1 MKIWAHRGCSLKYP
15 ENTLIAFE
23 EAAKL
28 QGLTGIELDVQLS
41 ADDQLVV
48 IHDETV
54 DRTTNGKGAVK
65 DYTLKDLKK
74 LRIKR
79 NWLLSERIPEL
90 REVLELLKKPMGSG
104 LLLNIE
110 LKTSKITYEGIE
122 KKVVELVCTN
132 NMLDKMVF
140 SSFNPESLK
149 KIRQYEPNANTAILA
164 GKASQC
170 IKEVRNGCYAS
181 AIHPCWN
188 QIDIPLD
195 KLLDFRVRAYGSG
208 PIFPARSGS
217 LLNVEH
223 LASLG
228 ITDVYVNN
236 PEAYL
241 RTQAS

>member
-15 ENTLIAFE
+15 ENTLVAFE

-28 QGLTGIELDVQLS
+28 PGLTGIELDVQLS
-41 ADDQLVV
+41 ADNQVVV

-54 DRTTNGKGAVK
+54 DRTTNGKGAIK
-65 DYTLKDLKK
+65 NYTLKELKK

-90 REVLELLKKPMGSG
+90 QEVLELLKKPMGNG

-110 LKTSKITYEGIE
+110 LKNSKISYVGLE
-122 KKVVELVCTN
+122 KKIIDLVSSN
-132 NMLDKMVF
+132 NLLDKTVF
-140 SSFNPESLK
+140 SSFNAESIK
-149 KIRQYEPNANTAILA
+149 KLCQYEPQANTAVLA

-170 IKEVRNGCYAS
+170 IYEVRNGCFAS
-181 AIHPCWN
+181 SIHPCWDG
-188 QIDIPLD
+188 IDIPAD
-195 KLLDFRVRAYGSG
+195 KLLEFRVRAYGSG

-217 LLNVEH
+217 LLNVEY

-228 ITDVYVNN
+228 ITDIYVNN

-241 RTQAS
+241 RA